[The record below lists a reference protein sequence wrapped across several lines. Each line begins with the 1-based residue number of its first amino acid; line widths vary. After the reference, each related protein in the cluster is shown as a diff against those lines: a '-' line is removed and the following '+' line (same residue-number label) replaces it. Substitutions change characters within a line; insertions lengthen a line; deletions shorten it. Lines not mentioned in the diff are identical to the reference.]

1 MQISIAEESGV
12 VPITVLHL
20 TGDLASEEPL
30 ETVARE
36 AFDRGAR
43 NMVIDLSGVPY
54 ISSAG
59 LRALHVVYMML
70 RDADPSDG
78 EDAAKG
84 IARGTYKSPHLK
96 LLKPSKNATKA
107 LGVAGYDMFLETF
120 DNYQK
125 AVDSFS

>member
-1 MQISIAEESGV
+1 M
-12 VPITVLHL
+12 H
-20 TGDLASEEPL
+20 GDLASEEPL

-43 NMVIDLSGVPY
+43 NMLIDLSDVPY

-70 RDADPSDG
+70 READPADG
-78 EDAAKG
+78 AEAAKG

-96 LLKPSKNATKA
+96 LFKPSKNATKA

-120 DNYQK
+120 NNYKQ
-125 AVDSFS
+125 AVDSFA